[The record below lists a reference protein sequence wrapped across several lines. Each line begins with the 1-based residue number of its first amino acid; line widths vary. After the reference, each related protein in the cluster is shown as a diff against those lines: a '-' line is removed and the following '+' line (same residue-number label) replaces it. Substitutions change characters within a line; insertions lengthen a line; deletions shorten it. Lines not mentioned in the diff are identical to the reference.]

1 MLKCFKE
8 ITCVM
13 CAQAQ
18 IPHLQTL
25 LTRHASASDAQ
36 KRSMEH
42 HQHWLKSFSQRLEDA
57 QPRMSASSSVAL
69 PGSAVTS
76 PQRARVLTD
85 RDVGVELEEGG
96 DDTNSRRGGEQQDIV
111 IRLRLEK

>member
-1 MLKCFKE
+1 MRSLC
-8 ITCVM
+8 CV
-13 CAQAQ
+13 CCCLQAQ

-57 QPRMSASSSVAL
+57 QPRVSTTSSVAMS
-69 PGSAVTS
+69 GSSVTS
-76 PQRARVLTD
+76 PQRARNMTD
-85 RDVGVELEEGG
+85 REGGVDVEEG
-96 DDTNSRRGGEQQDIV
+96 DDAISRRGAEQQDIV